1 MEYGVTEPSAPDEIV
16 RELVE
21 AGRGHE
27 PQRLKDLPE
36 LPVVGERFGAISF
49 HEERANEHAP
59 AALTQRVCTDR
70 LRRTANR

>member
-1 MEYGVTEPSAPDEIV
+1 MEYGVTEPSAGDEIV

-21 AGRGHE
+21 AGRRDK
-27 PQRLKDLPE
+27 PQGLKNLPE
-36 LPVVGERFGAISF
+36 LPVVGERFGAISL
-49 HEERANEHAP
+49 HEERADEHAP